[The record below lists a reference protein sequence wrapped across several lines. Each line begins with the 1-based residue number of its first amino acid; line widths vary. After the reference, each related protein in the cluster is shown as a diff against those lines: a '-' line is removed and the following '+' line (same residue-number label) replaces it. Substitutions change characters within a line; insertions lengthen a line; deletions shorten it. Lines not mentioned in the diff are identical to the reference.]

1 MSMLPEINSEVNV
14 NELTR
19 LNDTIRK
26 NSQVGY
32 QTPAVMDG
40 SFSPLVPQSIEGTL
54 ASATHT
60 MRDLV
65 LFPMLPKVQVS
76 NTVHEYAVIK
86 EHGLDLDPFI
96 AEGGGASSDFG
107 STASSYER
115 KSVKIKYMAERRQ
128 ISDVSTLVGIIGPN
142 PNALA
147 EETERGT
154 MSLLRKVEVECFY
167 GDEDV
172 KAKGF
177 DGIIKQ
183 IERTDDARDFAQF
196 GGRPFSQN
204 QEDLA
209 GASLSA
215 VKLHDILGE
224 LHSAPRFGKP
234 DAIFVDPKQYSK
246 LIADSAA
253 NGRHDAMLLVNQGD
267 QGVVTLGAGPRI
279 HVMGPMGPVPVVAA
293 PFLNRQLPA
302 PTAAA
307 GSSSRPSDPVFLAQP
322 SQTAAASSF
331 DAAGTGAGHD
341 GEVRYVVV
349 AVNAHGYSAPV
360 VSDEVSVDD
369 GNGATFQ
376 LAAPAIAADYYRIYR
391 TPCFA
396 AGEAAALTDAQV
408 IAQAKL
414 IAEVLP
420 SEVRAAALVDNGIER
435 LDCGRVL
442 IASMDQNTLEFARL
456 LDFLRRPLAET
467 GAAKQFLLMLFGSP
481 VVKVPGKNYV
491 LRNVAR

>member
-1 MSMLPEINSEVNV
+1 MLPEINENVNV

-19 LNDTIRK
+19 LNDQIRK

-40 SFSPLVPQSIEGTL
+40 SFSPLVPQSIEATL

-60 MRDLV
+60 MRDLA

-96 AEGGGASSDFG
+96 SEGGGASSDFAA
-107 STASSYER
+107 TPSSYER

-128 ISDVSTLVGIIGPN
+128 ISDVATLVGIIGPN

-154 MSLLRKVEVECFY
+154 MSLLRKTEVETFH

-172 KAKGF
+172 KAKGY
-177 DGIIKQ
+177 DGLIKQ
-183 IERTDDARDFAQF
+183 IERDLGTARDVQL
-196 GGRPFSQN
+196 GGRQFSKN

-209 GASLSA
+209 GARLSA
-215 VKLHDILGE
+215 TKLHDILGE

-234 DAIFVDPKQYSK
+234 DAIFVDPRQYAK

-293 PFLNRQLPA
+293 PFLNRQLGA
-302 PTAAA
+302 PSAAFGAA
-307 GSSSRPSDPVFLAQP
+307 GSRPSDPTFAANASQLAQ
-322 SQTAAASSF
+322 ASLF
-331 DAAGTGAGHD
+331 DASGTGAGHD
-341 GEVRYVVV
+341 GFVRYIVVG
-349 AVNAHGYSAPV
+349 VNSQGYSAPV
-360 VSDEVSVDD
+360 ATQAVEVDD
-369 GNGATFQ
+369 GNKATFQ
-376 LAAPAIAADYYRIYR
+376 LNVPAIAADYYRVYR
-391 TPCFA
+391 TEVA
-396 AGEAAALTDAQV
+396 ASALAVDLDS
-408 IAQAKL
+408 AKL
-414 IAEVLP
+414 IGEFPAAEMV
-420 SEVRAAALVDNGIER
+420 AAAFIDQGVER

-442 IASMDQNTLEFARL
+442 IASMDQRVMEFARL

-481 VVKVPGKNYV
+481 VVKVPTKNFV